1 MAEDRGSGVVSLQS
15 MPHRSPGPGDLRPP
29 GRPVRALVLLLAVAA
44 CTAAAAGR
52 AAAAD
57 PFGAALP
64 FVKPYRDAEGLPQN
78 TINALALDREGLLWA
93 GTQDGVA
100 RYDGRRWESVE
111 LPVARRTRHV
121 RCLYTDRSGALWFG
135 TQGAGLVRL
144 DEAGWRVFS
153 SSPGG
158 LPGERVNALTET
170 GFGGRRELWVALH
183 DEGLAAFDGSA
194 WRRFTTAEG
203 LPAERVWDLLPP
215 ASADDDSLWIAT
227 AAGLARLRLGS
238 GRIEPLVGA
247 PAVAFSS
254 LARTRDAAGREILWA
269 GSYGEGLFR
278 FADGA
283 WTRFGRAE
291 GLRSNFLTDLEPRP
305 DGRNAIWIATDGGG
319 IAELEGDRV
328 RAIDLGPLFDSGAAY
343 RLLETTDAQGGAA
356 LWVGTRN
363 NGLLRVSEGLWR
375 VVHPVAEAP
384 AATASALLVRPDG
397 ADGIELWAGLDGRG
411 LALWRQGTWR
421 RFDRASGALANDT
434 VLALAETRHIG
445 GGPRVWAGTRNGGL
459 ASWDGTRWSRFDRAG
474 GALPHDLVQSLLE
487 VTQRDGTGRLWVGTR
502 GGAVVFDGQPLA
514 DAARP
519 RLGGRLDPRAGRAG
533 AAAHGRGADDL
544 ARHLAGALALSRR
557 PPAQLGHR
565 RRPAQRLRPGAPSA
579 AARHA
584 GVALGR
590 HRRGPRP
597 PRPARR
603 GTPRHDRPRP
613 RRSAAPQRLRLR
625 HRGGPRRPAVHSH
638 QPRRGAA
645 DVERDERDA
654 RHPAVHDRARPAAQ
668 PGHARRRAGR
678 PARARLDRHRRRHR
692 GDRPRARDRRHR
704 PRAPA
709 ADRRVES
716 RPGPAPDA
724 DARLVRGEG
733 RLVFHYSLLSFV
745 GEPLTAYRT
754 QLVGLERLPTDWTA
768 AAEREISE
776 LEPGRYRFL
785 VWARDG
791 MGQEV
796 GPAEVAFT
804 IVPTPWETLPVRL
817 ALAALVLLLF
827 WLAARLWVA
836 RHERRERELEARVA
850 ARTRELAEVNEQL
863 SRLSRLD
870 TLTGLPN
877 RRQFE
882 VTLEAEWTRS
892 MRADRPLAV
901 VMLDVDDFKV
911 LNDSQGHPAGDE
923 CLRRVAR
930 ALAEAL
936 PREGDLLARW
946 AARSSPSSCRRP
958 TPRAPV
964 RSPSGCARRSR
975 PSSSPPTRT
984 VRGRGSPRAAA
995 SPRRWR
1001 EWACGGTPSSAR
1013 RIARSTAPS
1022 MRARTGSR
1030 STPGP
1035 RALLSRSAG
1044 STARPRARRLARA
1057 ADDPDRAGRPRRA
1070 CSPGSR
1076 RSRPSSTSSN
1086 SSSSRSALVADDQ
1099 QDLAVQSP
1107 GPQRN
1112 QLLCA
1117 EIAGGRTSSRPKYST
1132 APASP

>member
-1 MAEDRGSGVVSLQS
+1 
-15 MPHRSPGPGDLRPP
+15 MPHRSPGPGALRPP
-29 GRPVRALVLLLAVAA
+29 GRRVRALALLLAAAA
-44 CTAAAAGR
+44 CPAAAAR
-52 AAAAD
+52 PAAAAD
-57 PFGAALP
+57 PFDAAIP

-78 TINALALDREGLLWA
+78 TIHTLALDREGLLWA

-111 LPVARRTRHV
+111 LPVARRTRYV
-121 RCLYTDRSGALWFG
+121 RCLFSDRSGALWFG

-144 DEAGWRVFS
+144 DEGGWRVFS
-153 SSPGG
+153 PSAGG

-170 GFGGRRELWVALH
+170 GFGGRRQLWVALH

-203 LPAERVWDLLPP
+203 LPADRVWDLMPP

-238 GRIEPLVGA
+238 GRIEPLAGA
-247 PAVAFSS
+247 PAVSFSS

-269 GSYGEGLFR
+269 GSYGEGLYR

-291 GLRSNFLTDLEPRP
+291 GLRSTFLTDLEPRP

-384 AATASALLVRPDG
+384 AATASALLVRADG

-421 RFDRASGALANDT
+421 RFDRGSGALANDT
-434 VLALAETRHIG
+434 VLALAETRHVG

-459 ASWDGTRWSRFDRAG
+459 ASWDGSRWSRFDRAG

-502 GGAVVFDGQPLA
+502 GGAVVFDGHRWQTPPGLDSEGVSILA
-514 DAARP
+514 LAAQEP
-519 RLGGRLDPRAGRAG
+519 PPTGGAPTIWLGTSQGLWRYRDGHRHSWGTADGLPNGSVLALHLQRRGTQEWLWVGTEGGLARLDPRAEEPRVTTAPDPAVPQLPNGFVYAIVEDRAG
-533 AAAHGRGADDL
+533 RLFIPTNRGVARLTWSATSETPDIRLFTTEHGLPLNQGMRGA
-544 ARHLAGALALSRR
+544 
-557 PPAQLGHR
+557 AQ
-565 RRPAQRLRPGAPSA
+565 
-579 AARHA
+579 
-584 GVALGR
+584 V
-590 HRRGPRP
+590 GPRG
-597 PRPARR
+597 RVWI
-603 GTPRHDRPRP
+603 GTAGGIAVIDAEREIAESGPE
-613 RRSAAPQRLRLR
+613 RLRLTVASSLA
-625 HRGGPRRPAVHSH
+625 P
-638 QPRRGAA
+638 
-645 DVERDERDA
+645 
-654 RHPAVHDRARPAAQ
+654 
-668 PGHARRRAGR
+668 GR
-678 PARARLDRHRRRHR
+678 PL
-692 GDRPRARDRRHR
+692 P
-704 PRAPA
+704 
-709 ADRRVES
+709 
-716 RPGPAPDA
+716 PG
-724 DARLVRGEG
+724 ARLVRGEG

-745 GEPLTAYRT
+745 GETLTAYRS
-754 QLVGLERLPTDWTA
+754 QLVGLETLPTDWTA

-796 GPAEVAFT
+796 GPEEVAFT

-882 VTLEAEWTRS
+882 VTLEAEWPRS

-936 PREGDLLARW
+936 PREGDLLARLGGEEFAVILPATDAEGARQVAERLR
-946 AARSSPSSCRRP
+946 AAVEAVELPADENGPRPRVTASCGVAATVARMGVRRH
-958 TPRAPV
+958 TLVSAADRALYRAKHAGKNRVEVDTGP
-964 RSPSGCARRSR
+964 SR
-975 PSSSPPTRT
+975 PP
-984 VRGRGSPRAAA
+984 
-995 SPRRWR
+995 
-1001 EWACGGTPSSAR
+1001 
-1013 RIARSTAPS
+1013 
-1022 MRARTGSR
+1022 
-1030 STPGP
+1030 
-1035 RALLSRSAG
+1035 
-1044 STARPRARRLARA
+1044 
-1057 ADDPDRAGRPRRA
+1057 
-1070 CSPGSR
+1070 
-1076 RSRPSSTSSN
+1076 
-1086 SSSSRSALVADDQ
+1086 
-1099 QDLAVQSP
+1099 QS
-1107 GPQRN
+1107 
-1112 QLLCA
+1112 
-1117 EIAGGRTSSRPKYST
+1117 
-1132 APASP
+1132 